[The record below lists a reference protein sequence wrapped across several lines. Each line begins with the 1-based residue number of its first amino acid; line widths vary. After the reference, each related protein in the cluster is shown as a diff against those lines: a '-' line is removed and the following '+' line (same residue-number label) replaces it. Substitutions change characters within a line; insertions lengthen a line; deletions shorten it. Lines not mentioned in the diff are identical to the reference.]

1 MTRPIVSRGK
11 LTDKRNHTVEKILTS
26 TMDML
31 KCKSEGCDFQTLN
44 PEMIQDHEQNGPHR
58 SVTCAF
64 CKETMCLSQ
73 LTKHLLEE
81 HPEQQGVAGRLSGRL
96 KLSSFGKSQ
105 GFWSD
110 MILSQ
115 QPLEVEGQVFFI
127 NWVDI
132 DDRNKLFWISFAGNK
147 CEARDFQYTLKIKY
161 ASEDGFEYI
170 FSATRPCAPV
180 DISHEEMK
188 EMKAGCFLDHSTLSG
203 AKSRTDGKLSY
214 TLAVSKRDSG
224 KGHHTPSRSSRY
236 HEMMERMALHR
247 IMAENDSD

>member
-1 MTRPIVSRGK
+1 MTRLIVLRGK

-26 TMDML
+26 TMPML

-58 SVTCAF
+58 PVTCAF
-64 CKETMCLSQ
+64 CKETMSLSQ
-73 LTKHLLEE
+73 LTRHLLEE
-81 HPEQQGVAGRLSGRL
+81 PEHASSGRL

-110 MILSQ
+110 MILNQ
-115 QPLEVEGQVFFI
+115 QPLEVEGQAFFI

-132 DDRNKLFWISFAGNK
+132 DDRNKLFWISFTGNK
-147 CEARDFQYTLKIKY
+147 CEAGDFQYTFKVKY

-180 DISHEEMK
+180 DISHEEMR
-188 EMKAGCFLDHSTLSG
+188 EMKSGCFLDQSTLSG
-203 AKSRTDGKLSY
+203 AKSGTDDKLKGKC
-214 TLAVSKRDSG
+214 TRN
-224 KGHHTPSRSSRY
+224 H
-236 HEMMERMALHR
+236 
-247 IMAENDSD
+247 

>member
-1 MTRPIVSRGK
+1 MPI
-11 LTDKRNHTVEKILTS
+11 
-26 TMDML
+26 L

-44 PEMIQDHEQNGPHR
+44 PEMINDHEQNGPHR

-64 CKETMCLSQ
+64 CKETMSLSQ

-81 HPEQQGVAGRLSGRL
+81 KDHANCRL
-96 KLSSFGKSQ
+96 KISSFGKSHS
-105 GFWSD
+105 FWTD
-110 MILSQ
+110 MVLNQ
-115 QPLEVEGQVFFI
+115 QPLEVEGQVFME
-127 NWVDI
+127 NWVDM
-132 DDRNKLFWISFAGNK
+132 DDRNKLFWISFTGNK
-147 CEARDFQYTLKIKY
+147 CEAGDFQYTFKVKY

-188 EMKAGCFLDHSTLSG
+188 EMKAGCFLDQSTLVG
-203 AKSRTDGKLSY
+203 ATRTDGKLSY

-224 KGHHTPSRSSRY
+224 TGHHTPSRSSRY